1 MAVINLP
8 NNLTLMFEEINKR
21 VRKLEQP
28 SNTPVITYVGTPTN
42 VRNGDMWIDNTTN
55 TLKVRINGVTRT
67 VTVT

>member
-1 MAVINLP
+1 MASINLP
-8 NNLTLMFEEINKR
+8 NSLTLLFEELHKR

-28 SNTPVITYVGTPTN
+28 NSTPVISYTGTPTD
-42 VRNGDMWIDNTTN
+42 VLNGDMWIDNSTN